1 MLKLINLLWLR
12 SHFHIML
19 VVLLSFM
26 IVIHLVLK
34 SFVIRPMLGIP
45 IENLPLLLAILG
57 GGFPLLSQI
66 ILKVSKGDF
75 GADLLAVIAIIAAV
89 ILDHYL
95 AAILIMIML
104 ASGQA
109 LEHFALGRASSVLKA
124 LADRMPTHAYIKN
137 AEHLQKVHLNE
148 LEVGDVVAVFPH
160 GICPVD
166 GVIIEGHS
174 QMDES
179 YLTGEP
185 YRITKA
191 PGSSVLSGAINGESL
206 IFVKAERHAAD
217 SRYSKIVKVMEE
229 SQQKRPTLRRLG
241 DQLGAIFIPIAL
253 TFAGIA
259 WFISGDPIRFLA
271 VLVIATPC
279 PLLIAIPITIISAI
293 SMSAQRGIII
303 KDPVTLERLPTCHT
317 AIFDKTGTL
326 TYGKPNLTH
335 IFTTSNFSQE
345 QVLQFA
351 ASLEQY
357 SKHPL
362 AQALLIAADKAKL
375 VLKNATNVS
384 EKPGQGLT
392 GIIAG
397 HTIHITGRKK
407 LIETSPLS
415 DSQLPTITPG
425 LECVLTV
432 DNQYAATFKFRD
444 VPRRE
449 GVAFIKHLS
458 SAHNFK
464 HIILMSGDKESEVKH
479 LGDILGIHEML
490 SSQSPEQKLEIVR
503 LHVSKT
509 PTLFVGDGI
518 NDAPALTL
526 ATVGIAFGKESNIT
540 AEAAGVVIMES
551 TLNKVDELIHI
562 SYAMRTIALQS
573 ALGGMLLS
581 LIGMGFAACGYI
593 TPIAGALVQ
602 EGIDVLAIMNAL
614 RLTFSKLKLE
624 NM

>member
-1 MLKLINLLWLR
+1 M
-12 SHFHIML
+12 
-19 VVLLSFM
+19 
-26 IVIHLVLK
+26 
-34 SFVIRPMLGIP
+34 GIP
-45 IENLPLLLAILG
+45 LENLPLLFAILG
-57 GGFPLLSQI
+57 GGLPLLCQI
-66 ILKVSKGDF
+66 LTKVSKGDF
-75 GADLLAVIAIIAAV
+75 GADLLAVIAIITAV
-89 ILDHYL
+89 ALDHYL
-95 AAILIMIML
+95 AATLIIVML

-124 LADRMPTHAYIKN
+124 LADRMPTHAYVKDDDQ
-137 AEHLQKVHLNE
+137 LQKVSLTDIK
-148 LEVGDVVAVFPH
+148 VGDVVAVFPH

-185 YRITKA
+185 YHIPKA
-191 PGSSVLSGAINGESL
+191 PGSGVLSGAINGESL
-206 IFVKAERHAAD
+206 IFVKAERYAAD
-217 SRYSKIVKVMEE
+217 SRYAKIVKVMEE

-253 TFAGIA
+253 TFAGVA
-259 WFISGDPIRFLA
+259 WFMTGDPVRFLS

-326 TYGKPNLTH
+326 TYGKPKLVH
-335 IFTTSNFSQE
+335 LSTTSNFSQE
-345 QVLQFA
+345 QALQFA

-362 AQALLIAADKAKL
+362 SQALLNAAHTLK
-375 VLKNATNVS
+375 VTLKNATNVS
-384 EKPGQGLT
+384 EKPGEGLK
-392 GIIAG
+392 GMIAG
-397 HTIHITGRKK
+397 HTIHIADRKH
-407 LIETSPLS
+407 LIETIPTSA
-415 DSQLPTITPG
+415 SQLPDIAHG
-425 LECVLTV
+425 LECVLIV
-432 DNQYAATFKFRD
+432 DNQYAATFQFRD

-449 GVAFIKHLS
+449 GVEFIKHLS
-458 SAHNFK
+458 TVHNFK
-464 HIILMSGDKESEVKH
+464 HIILVSGDKESEVKH
-479 LGDILGIHEML
+479 LGGILGIHEML

-503 LHVSKT
+503 QYVAKS
-509 PTLFVGDGI
+509 PTLYVGDGI

-562 SYAMRTIALQS
+562 CNAMRKIALQS
-573 ALGGMLLS
+573 AGGGILLS
-581 LIGMGFAACGYI
+581 LIGMGFAATGYI
-593 TPIAGALVQ
+593 TPVVGALLQ
-602 EGIDVLAIMNAL
+602 EGIDVLAILNAL
-614 RLTFSKLKLE
+614 RLTWGATVNYKLR
-624 NM
+624 